1 MAKIRQISDKI
12 WHRFEA
18 ERKIAQMQEEEYLLL
33 LLNGIDIDE
42 VQEDYKQQA
51 HDAINAMG
59 KAKTELEKHKAN
71 AAEFAETIARLTAER
86 VNYEERIKLLDT
98 ENNEYSDRIEE
109 QKKHIEAISAKEL
122 SLNDTIKELGDKL
135 KSIQLDREE
144 QEKKIKDLEK
154 QIKDQV
160 DIQYYTTPVVNTTD
174 TPIPTDTDTRT
185 IKIETL
191 EDAEK
196 ALEDGDET
204 SDPTQE

>member
-1 MAKIRQISDKI
+1 MGKIRQISDKTYK
-12 WHRFEA
+12 RFEA

-51 HDAINAMG
+51 HNAINAMG

-71 AAEFAETIARLTAER
+71 AAEFAEEISRLTAER

-109 QKKHIEAISAKEL
+109 QKKHIE
-122 SLNDTIKELGDKL
+122 
-135 KSIQLDREE
+135 E

-160 DIQYYTTPVVNTTD
+160 NTQYFELANTTY